1 MSAGTG
7 MGGRDFRLISTV
19 TRRLVLSVG
28 VRGERRH
35 WRSCC
40 EDVGMAHVYRRHGC
54 RGPVQY
60 KNETEEQP
68 Q

>member
-7 MGGRDFRLISTV
+7 MGGRDFRLLGIV
-19 TRRLVLSVG
+19 TRSLALSAG
-28 VRGERRH
+28 VHGGRRH
-35 WRSCC
+35 GRSCF